1 MSMEMKLLLNCLLV
15 ISLFSCSLNP
25 VIDEL
30 NTQGECLREELVVEP
45 VPRWECVEY
54 AVLEKGLPNIQ
65 ETANQDLLS
74 LPIPKNPIVVA
85 VYPNSF
91 TDQTGQR
98 KSNSEFAL
106 FSTAITQQPNA
117 LLIRALKHAGDGKFF
132 RVVERVGLDNLT
144 KERQLIRS
152 AREQTANEEE
162 KKKALRPL
170 LFAGILIEGAVISY
184 EANLESGGIGARY
197 LGIGNSIQYRED
209 NITVSLRMVSV
220 ATGEVLLEV
229 LSQKT
234 IFSYGKS
241 EDVFRFIEANTELVE
256 VELGNARNESSTIA
270 LMKAIE
276 GGVLEIVETG
286 YEKGFWVLQNKNE
299 GVELNDEE

>member
-1 MSMEMKLLLNCLLV
+1 MEQ
-15 ISLFSCSLNP
+15 S
-25 VIDEL
+25 
-30 NTQGECLREELVVEP
+30 
-45 VPRWECVEY
+45 
-54 AVLEKGLPNIQ
+54 
-65 ETANQDLLS
+65 LLS
-74 LPIPKNPIVVA
+74 LSLSALLVSSCSITNQLEDTYEQRFSKDIATIQDLQSLELKNVPIPEVSPVVA
-85 VYPNSF
+85 VYPLSF

-152 AREQTANEEE
+152 AREQSANEEE

-184 EANLESGGIGARY
+184 EANLESGGSGARY
-197 LGIGNSIQYRED
+197 LGVGKSVIYRED
-209 NITVSLRMVSV
+209 NITISMRMVSV

-241 EDVFRFIEANTELVE
+241 EDVFRFVEADSELVE
-256 VELGNARNESSTIA
+256 IELGNARNESSTIA

-276 GGVLEIVETG
+276 GAVLEIVNTG
-286 YEKGFWVLQNKNE
+286 YDKGFWVLQNKNE
-299 GVELNDEE
+299 GVE

>member
-1 MSMEMKLLLNCLLV
+1 MAQLQKSQFLLVLLLSNCSTLDQ
-15 ISLFSCSLNP
+15 IEDTYEHRFKKH
-25 VIDEL
+25 D
-30 NTQGECLREELVVEP
+30 VVS
-45 VPRWECVEY
+45 
-54 AVLEKGLPNIQ
+54 I
-65 ETANQDLLS
+65 QDLQSSALRNVEVPVVS
-74 LPIPKNPIVVA
+74 PVVA
-85 VYPNSF
+85 VYPTAF

-117 LLIRALKHAGDGKFF
+117 LLIRALKHAGNGNFF

-152 AREQTANEEE
+152 AREKFATDEE
-162 KKKALRPL
+162 KKKQLAPL

-184 EANLESGGIGARY
+184 EANLESGGAGARY

-241 EDVFRFIEANTELVE
+241 NDVFRFIEAGTELVE
-256 VELGNARNESSTIA
+256 IELGNARNESSTIA

-276 GGVLEIVETG
+276 GGVLEIIKLG
-286 YEKGFWVLQNKNE
+286 YTKGYWVLQIEEKT
-299 GVELNDEE
+299 VE

>member
-1 MSMEMKLLLNCLLV
+1 MVQLPKSLFLLALLL
-15 ISLFSCSLNP
+15 SSCSTLDQIEDTYEQRFSKD
-25 VIDEL
+25 VAKIQDIQSQEL
-30 NTQGECLREELVVEP
+30 KNV
-45 VPRWECVEY
+45 
-54 AVLEKGLPNIQ
+54 
-65 ETANQDLLS
+65 
-74 LPIPKNPIVVA
+74 PIPQVSPVVA
-85 VYPNSF
+85 VYPMSF

-152 AREQTANEEE
+152 AREQSANEEE

-170 LFAGILIEGAVISY
+170 LFAGILIEGAVLSY
-184 EANLESGGIGARY
+184 EAKLESGGSGARY
-197 LGIGNSIQYRED
+197 LGIGASVQYRED
-209 NITVSLRMVSV
+209 NITISMRMVSV

-234 IFSYGKS
+234 IFSYGRS
-241 EDVFRFIEANTELVE
+241 EDVFRFVEANTELVE
-256 VELGNARNESSTIA
+256 VEFGNARNESSTIA

-276 GGVLEIVETG
+276 GGVLEIIETG
-286 YEKGFWVLQNKNE
+286 YEKGFWILQNNNE

>member
-1 MSMEMKLLLNCLLV
+1 MAQLQKSQYLLVLLL
-15 ISLFSCSLNP
+15 SSCS
-25 VIDEL
+25 IFDQFED
-30 NTQGECLREELVVEP
+30 TYEQRFSAQDVV
-45 VPRWECVEY
+45 
-54 AVLEKGLPNIQ
+54 NIQ
-65 ETANQDLLS
+65 DLQSVELKQA
-74 LPIPKNPIVVA
+74 PIPKVSPVVA
-85 VYPNSF
+85 VYPTAF

-152 AREQTANEEE
+152 AREQTASEDE

-197 LGIGNSIQYRED
+197 LGIGNSVQYRED
-209 NITVSLRMVSV
+209 NITVSMRMVSV

-229 LSQKT
+229 LSRKT

-241 EDVFRFIEANTELVE
+241 EDVFRFIEAGTELVE
-256 VELGNARNESSTIA
+256 IELGNARNESSTIA

-276 GGVLEIVETG
+276 GGVLEIINQG
-286 YEKGFWVLQNKNE
+286 YKRKFWILQNDNE
-299 GVELNDEE
+299 GVELNDEDIDEPSCDAECIDNIRG

>member
-1 MSMEMKLLLNCLLV
+1 MEQLPKSSYLLVLLL
-15 ISLFSCSLNP
+15 SSCSIFDQFEDTYEQRFSQD
-25 VIDEL
+25 VATI
-30 NTQGECLREELVVEP
+30 
-45 VPRWECVEY
+45 
-54 AVLEKGLPNIQ
+54 
-65 ETANQDLLS
+65 QDLQSAELKNV
-74 LPIPKNPIVVA
+74 PIPKVSPVVA
-85 VYPNSF
+85 VYPTSF
-91 TDQTGQR
+91 SDQTGQR

-117 LLIRALKHAGDGKFF
+117 LLIRALKHAGDGNFF

-152 AREQTANEEE
+152 AREQSTDEEL
-162 KKKALRPL
+162 KKQALRPL

-184 EANLESGGIGARY
+184 ETNLESGGAGARY
-197 LGIGNSIQYRED
+197 LGIGKSVMYRED
-209 NITVSLRMVSV
+209 NITISMRMVSV

-241 EDVFRFIEANTELVE
+241 EDVFRFVEAESELVE
-256 VELGNARNESSTIA
+256 IELGNARNESSTIA

-276 GGVLEIVETG
+276 GGVLEIINTG
-286 YEKGFWVLQNKNE
+286 YDRGFWVLQNDNQ
-299 GVELNDEE
+299 GVELNNENKEIDVPDCDDECVDNIRG

>member
-1 MSMEMKLLLNCLLV
+1 MAQLLKLQYLSVLLL
-15 ISLFSCSLNP
+15 SSCSIFDQFEDTYEQRFKAHN
-25 VIDEL
+25 
-30 NTQGECLREELVVEP
+30 VVT
-45 VPRWECVEY
+45 
-54 AVLEKGLPNIQ
+54 I
-65 ETANQDLLS
+65 QDLQSPVLRNVEV
-74 LPIPKNPIVVA
+74 PKVSPVVA
-85 VYPNSF
+85 VYPTAF

-152 AREQTANEEE
+152 AREQLASEEE
-162 KKKALRPL
+162 KKKQLAPL

-197 LGIGNSIQYRED
+197 LGIGNSVQYRED

-241 EDVFRFIEANTELVE
+241 NDAFRFIEAGTELVE
-256 VELGNARNESSTIA
+256 IELGNARNESSTIA

-276 GGVLEIVETG
+276 GGVLEIINQG
-286 YEKGFWVLQNKNE
+286 YEKKYWLYNLETKR
-299 GVELNDEE
+299 

>member
-1 MSMEMKLLLNCLLV
+1 MAQLQKLQFLSVLLL
-15 ISLFSCSLNP
+15 SSCSIFDQFEDTYEQRFKAHN
-25 VIDEL
+25 
-30 NTQGECLREELVVEP
+30 VVT
-45 VPRWECVEY
+45 
-54 AVLEKGLPNIQ
+54 I
-65 ETANQDLLS
+65 QDLHSPVLRNVEV
-74 LPIPKNPIVVA
+74 PKVSPVVA
-85 VYPNSF
+85 VYPTAF

-152 AREQTANEEE
+152 AREQLASEEE
-162 KKKALRPL
+162 KKKQLAPL

-197 LGIGNSIQYRED
+197 LGIGNSVQYRED

-229 LSQKT
+229 SSQKT

-241 EDVFRFIEANTELVE
+241 NDAFRFIEAGTELVE
-256 VELGNARNESSTIA
+256 IELGNARNESSTIA

-276 GGVLEIVETG
+276 GGVLEIINQG
-286 YEKGFWVLQNKNE
+286 YEKKYWLYNSE
-299 GVELNDEE
+299 TER

>member
-1 MSMEMKLLLNCLLV
+1 MLMETSPRLLCLLV
-15 ISLFSCSLNP
+15 LLLSSCSIFDQFEDTYEQRFKQHNI
-25 VIDEL
+25 VS
-30 NTQGECLREELVVEP
+30 
-45 VPRWECVEY
+45 
-54 AVLEKGLPNIQ
+54 IQ
-65 ETANQDLLS
+65 ELQSDKLKNAP
-74 LPIPKNPIVVA
+74 LPKVRPVVA
-85 VYPNSF
+85 VYPLAF

-117 LLIRALKHAGDGKFF
+117 LLIRALKHAGNGQFF

-152 AREQTANEEE
+152 AREQFASEEE
-162 KKKALRPL
+162 KKKQLAPL

-184 EANLESGGIGARY
+184 EANLESGGSGARY
-197 LGIGNSIQYRED
+197 LGIGNSVQYRED
-209 NITVSLRMVSV
+209 NITVSLRMISV

-234 IFSYGKS
+234 IFSYGKTN
-241 EDVFRFIEANTELVE
+241 DVFRFIEMDTELVE
-256 VELGNARNESSTIA
+256 IELGNARNESSTIA

-276 GGVLEIVETG
+276 GGVLEIINQGFDKG
-286 YEKGFWVLQNKNE
+286 YWVLQTE
-299 GVELNDEE
+299 EVGVESSNEE

>member
-1 MSMEMKLLLNCLLV
+1 MAQLQKLQFLSVLLL
-15 ISLFSCSLNP
+15 SSCSIFDQFEDTYEQRFKAHN
-25 VIDEL
+25 
-30 NTQGECLREELVVEP
+30 VVT
-45 VPRWECVEY
+45 
-54 AVLEKGLPNIQ
+54 I
-65 ETANQDLLS
+65 QDLQSPVLRDVEV
-74 LPIPKNPIVVA
+74 PKVSPVVA
-85 VYPNSF
+85 VYPTAF

-152 AREQTANEEE
+152 AREQLASEEE
-162 KKKALRPL
+162 KKKQLAPL

-197 LGIGNSIQYRED
+197 LGIGNSAQYRED

-241 EDVFRFIEANTELVE
+241 NDAFRFIEAGTELVE
-256 VELGNARNESSTIA
+256 IELGNARNESSTIA

-276 GGVLEIVETG
+276 GGVLEIINQG
-286 YEKGFWVLQNKNE
+286 YEKKYWLYNLETKR
-299 GVELNDEE
+299 

>member
-1 MSMEMKLLLNCLLV
+1 MERLLKLQYLLVLLL
-15 ISLFSCSLNP
+15 SSCSIFDQYEDTYEQRFSAN
-25 VIDEL
+25 D
-30 NTQGECLREELVVEP
+30 
-45 VPRWECVEY
+45 
-54 AVLEKGLPNIQ
+54 AVSI
-65 ETANQDLLS
+65 QDLQSIELKNVN
-74 LPIPKNPIVVA
+74 IPKVSPVVA
-85 VYPNSF
+85 VYPASF

-106 FSTAITQQPNA
+106 FSTALTQQPNA

-152 AREQTANEEE
+152 AREQFASDED
-162 KKKALRPL
+162 KKKQLQPL
-170 LFAGILIEGAVISY
+170 LFAGVLMEGAVISY
-184 EANLESGGIGARY
+184 ESNLESGGIGARY

-209 NITVSLRMVSV
+209 TVTISLRMVSV

-256 VELGNARNESSTIA
+256 IELGNARNESSTIA

-276 GGVLEIVETG
+276 GGVLEMVNLG
-286 YEKGFWVLQNKNE
+286 YEKGFWILQNKDV
-299 GVELNDEE
+299 GVELSNEE

>member
-1 MSMEMKLLLNCLLV
+1 MVQLPKSLFLLALLL
-15 ISLFSCSLNP
+15 SSCSTLDQIEDTYEQRFSKD
-25 VIDEL
+25 VAKIQDIQSQEL
-30 NTQGECLREELVVEP
+30 KNV
-45 VPRWECVEY
+45 
-54 AVLEKGLPNIQ
+54 
-65 ETANQDLLS
+65 
-74 LPIPKNPIVVA
+74 PIPQVSPVVA
-85 VYPNSF
+85 VYPMSF

-144 KERQLIRS
+144 KERQIIRS
-152 AREQTANEEE
+152 AREQSANEEE

-170 LFAGILIEGAVISY
+170 LFAGILIEGAVLSY
-184 EANLESGGIGARY
+184 EANLESGGSGARY
-197 LGIGNSIQYRED
+197 LGVGASVQYRED
-209 NITVSLRMVSV
+209 NITISMRMVSV

-234 IFSYGKS
+234 IFSYGRS
-241 EDVFRFIEANTELVE
+241 EDVFRFVEANTELVE
-256 VELGNARNESSTIA
+256 VEFGNARNESSTIA

-276 GGVLEIVETG
+276 GGVLEIIETG
-286 YEKGFWVLQNKNE
+286 YEKGFWVLQNNNE
-299 GVELNDEE
+299 GVELNDEKINKPDCDADCIDNIRG

>member
-1 MSMEMKLLLNCLLV
+1 MAQLQKSQYLLVLLL
-15 ISLFSCSLNP
+15 SSCSIFDQLE
-25 VIDEL
+25 DTYE
-30 NTQGECLREELVVEP
+30 QRFSDKDVVS
-45 VPRWECVEY
+45 
-54 AVLEKGLPNIQ
+54 I
-65 ETANQDLLS
+65 QDLQSIELRNVS
-74 LPIPKNPIVVA
+74 PPEVSPVVA
-85 VYPNSF
+85 VYPSAF

-152 AREQTANEEE
+152 AREQIATEED

-170 LFAGILIEGAVISY
+170 LFAGVLMEGAVISY
-184 EANLESGGIGARY
+184 ESNLESGGIGARY
-197 LGIGNSIQYRED
+197 LGIGSSIMYRED
-209 NITVSLRMVSV
+209 NVTVSLRMVSV

-241 EDVFRFIEANTELVE
+241 EDVFRFIESGTELVE
-256 VELGNARNESSTIA
+256 IELGNARNESSTIA

-276 GGVLEIVETG
+276 GAVLELVEQG
-286 YEKGFWVLQNKNE
+286 YNRKYWVLQSENKE
-299 GVELNDEE
+299 

>member
-1 MSMEMKLLLNCLLV
+1 M
-15 ISLFSCSLNP
+15 
-25 VIDEL
+25 
-30 NTQGECLREELVVEP
+30 
-45 VPRWECVEY
+45 
-54 AVLEKGLPNIQ
+54 
-65 ETANQDLLS
+65 
-74 LPIPKNPIVVA
+74 
-85 VYPNSF
+85 SF

-152 AREQTANEEE
+152 AREQTATEEE
-162 KKKALRPL
+162 KSKTLRPL

-184 EANLESGGIGARY
+184 EANLESGGVGARY
-197 LGIGNSIQYRED
+197 LGIGKSLMYRED
-209 NITVSLRMVSV
+209 NITISMRMVSV

-241 EDVFRFIEANTELVE
+241 EDVFRFIEAGSELVE
-256 VELGNARNESSTIA
+256 IELGNARNESSTIA

-276 GGVLEIVETG
+276 GGVLEIINTG
-286 YEKGFWVLQNKNE
+286 YDKGFWILQNNNQ
-299 GVELNDEE
+299 GVELNDEIKINKHNCDADCVDNIRG

>member
-1 MSMEMKLLLNCLLV
+1 MAQLQKSQYLLVLLL
-15 ISLFSCSLNP
+15 SSCSIFDQLE
-25 VIDEL
+25 DTYE
-30 NTQGECLREELVVEP
+30 QRFSDKDVVS
-45 VPRWECVEY
+45 
-54 AVLEKGLPNIQ
+54 I
-65 ETANQDLLS
+65 QDLQSIELRNVS
-74 LPIPKNPIVVA
+74 PPEVSPVVA
-85 VYPNSF
+85 VYPSAF

-132 RVVERVGLDNLT
+132 RVNVMPSLVYS

-152 AREQTANEEE
+152 AREQTATEED

-170 LFAGILIEGAVISY
+170 LFAGVLMEGAVISY
-184 EANLESGGIGARY
+184 ESNLESGGIGARY
-197 LGIGNSIQYRED
+197 LGIGSSIMYRED
-209 NITVSLRMVSV
+209 NVTVSLRMVSV

-241 EDVFRFIEANTELVE
+241 EDVFRFIESGTELVE
-256 VELGNARNESSTIA
+256 IELGNARNESSTIA

-276 GGVLEIVETG
+276 GAVLELIEQG
-286 YEKGFWVLQNKNE
+286 YNRKYWVLQSENKE
-299 GVELNDEE
+299 